1 MYYLNNHHCCKLMA
15 FPYPG
20 FTRETRKAEEMICW
34 EVGERE
40 ATWSYSWNI
49 YCLSQIFMGFR
60 RDLNEVLGWKL
71 NWEAVPYAGEDG
83 IEEWTV
89 WQLDFDSWW
98 IFFYSRVWILPHPLQ
113 AAWNMRPGLQGVIV
127 PSCVPVQVDGEHLG
141 SFSSFLW
148 TTGSCGQSSGAGFV
162 AATGPWWVTTSAM
175 RWASVGCLGPGAR
188 VWAVVPAGV
197 GTGCKFCSS
206 PSHGLAC
213 RHHPACKKL
222 LKHSSDP
229 LHQPW

>member
-20 FTRETRKAEEMICW
+20 FTREMRKAEETICW

-60 RDLNEVLGWKL
+60 RDLNEVLGWKM

-113 AAWNMRPGLQGVIV
+113 ATWNMRLGLQGVIV
-127 PSCVPVQVDGEHLG
+127 PSCVPVQVDGEHRG

-148 TTGSCGQSSGAGFV
+148 TLQGAVAKVVVLALSLPQARGGWQPLRCDGQARGVWNQEHVSESWCLPAWVLGANFAQV
-162 AATGPWWVTTSAM
+162 
-175 RWASVGCLGPGAR
+175 LLR
-188 VWAVVPAGV
+188 VWLAG
-197 GTGCKFCSS
+197 TI
-206 PSHGLAC
+206 
-213 RHHPACKKL
+213 
-222 LKHSSDP
+222 
-229 LHQPW
+229 QPVKSC